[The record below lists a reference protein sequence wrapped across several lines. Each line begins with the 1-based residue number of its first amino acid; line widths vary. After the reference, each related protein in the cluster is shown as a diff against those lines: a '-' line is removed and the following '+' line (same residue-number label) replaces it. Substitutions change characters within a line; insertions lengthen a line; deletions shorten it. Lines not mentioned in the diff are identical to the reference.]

1 LSAPNPTGN
10 DRGPQDWEISFSKN
24 LRIIALWGSV
34 AAVGVLSTLVIW
46 FVVRTS
52 FETWQSIVQTHF
64 LATMGLTG
72 FGIVAFAVVC
82 LSPQYGRSVGV

>member
-1 LSAPNPTGN
+1 MSASNPTGN
-10 DRGPQDWEISFSKN
+10 DPGPQDWEVSFSKN

-34 AAVGVLSTLVIW
+34 AAVGILSALVIW

-52 FETWQSIVQTHF
+52 FETWQNIVQAHF

-72 FGIVAFAVVC
+72 FGIVAFAVA
-82 LSPQYGRSVGV
+82 LTNQ